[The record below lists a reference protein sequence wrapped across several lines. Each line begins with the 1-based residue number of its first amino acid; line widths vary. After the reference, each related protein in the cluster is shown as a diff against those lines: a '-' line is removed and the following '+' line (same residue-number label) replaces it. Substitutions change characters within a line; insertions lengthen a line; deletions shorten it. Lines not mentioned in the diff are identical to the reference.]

1 MTAPRRP
8 LRVVHCPVNT
18 AGVPWTNVQALRRR
32 GIDASLVV
40 FNRYTL
46 HPEADRSLELH
57 GGLVR
62 RQLAQWKVLAELL
75 PRTDL
80 FHFTFGLTLV
90 PQSLQFPILR
100 AFRKR
105 SVMHYLGSDIRGK
118 TPEEL
123 AYGKKAGAEIVGSYD
138 AIRWVPEATMIP
150 PGIDLAAVTPEPPS
164 GRRRPV
170 VVHAP
175 SSRRRKGTDHVV
187 EACEDL
193 DVELRI
199 VEGLRHDEALARYRD
214 ADIVVDQ
221 LNAGWY
227 GLFAIECMAM
237 GKPVVTFLHDEAAR
251 RTEDAYGLPVPI
263 VNASSE
269 TLRDRLEE
277 LVEMG
282 PSARGEIGRASRE
295 YVEQVH
301 DLDRV
306 TDALVDLYA
315 TVAEPAVERHAT
327 AVVPSQASAD
337 LPPELSL
344 GDTDLDAG
352 VPTDPELSAAER
364 GAAPAGLA
372 RQLRRLGRHSLI
384 YGIGGLVSRVIAVL
398 LLPVYT
404 RYLTPADYG
413 KIETLLA
420 LTTVMGL
427 MLRAG
432 ITSAFFRFY
441 FDVEDDDG
449 RLRVLRTSFWFTM
462 GGGTLGLVLLLA
474 LADPVSTLLFGSAD
488 AANLVRAAGVAL
500 WATVNYEQMTALFRV
515 EERSVAFVCASLA
528 NVFLTIGITLW
539 LVVGL
544 EKGAIGVIVG
554 NFSGTLIV
562 YLALLGYRREQL
574 GLQFDRG
581 LLREMNR
588 FGIPLVPTALFL
600 WVTNFSDRFF
610 LVKLADVSEAG
621 LYSVGV
627 RVASA
632 MVLLL
637 TAFRMAW
644 PAFAYSIKEEREARR
659 TYAYVLTY
667 LTVVT
672 AWVALALTLLSP
684 WLVELLAAPKFAE
697 SSRVVGPLAFAT
709 VAYGAYIVIAIGVGR
724 ARRTQFNW
732 VVTGAAAAVNVA
744 LNLALIPPYGMMGA
758 AIATV
763 AAYST
768 MAVGMAWWSQR
779 IYPVPYQWRRVAT
792 AAVAAVGLAAI
803 GKELDAGLAA
813 VVVLTLAYPLALLAL
828 GFASQEERRRL
839 TRLVTRQG

>member
-1 MTAPRRP
+1 MARVRP

-32 GIDASLVV
+32 GVDASLVV
-40 FNRYTL
+40 FNRYAL
-46 HPEADRSLELH
+46 HPEADRSLELR

-62 RQLAQWKVLAELL
+62 RQLAQWRVLAELL

-90 PQSLQFPILR
+90 PQSLQFPLLK
-100 AFRKR
+100 AFGKG

-118 TPEEL
+118 TPDEL

-138 AIRWVPEATMIP
+138 AIRWVPEATVIP
-150 PGIDLAAVTPEPPS
+150 PGVDLTAITPVPPS
-164 GRRRPV
+164 GRRRPI

-175 SSRRRKGTDHVV
+175 SSRRRKGTDHVLR
-187 EACEDL
+187 ACDGL

-199 VEGLRHDEALARYRD
+199 VEGLHHQEALALYRD

-227 GLFAIECMAM
+227 GLFAIECMAL
-237 GKPVVTFLHDEAAR
+237 GKPVVTFLHEAAIE
-251 RTEDAYGLPVPI
+251 RTEEAYGVRVPV
-263 VNASSE
+263 VNASAD
-269 TLRDRLEE
+269 TLRERLEG
-277 LVEMG
+277 LVAMG
-282 PSARGEIGRASRE
+282 PDAREEIGAASRA

-301 DLDRV
+301 DLELV
-306 TDALVDLYA
+306 TDQLIGLYE
-315 TVAEPAVERHAT
+315 TVAEPRVERHST
-327 AVVPSQASAD
+327 VVPSEPPSEPTLA
-337 LPPELSL
+337 LPL
-344 GDTDLDAG
+344 GDTDLDGA
-352 VPTDPELSAAER
+352 VPPETEQ
-364 GAAPAGLA
+364 PALPGGLG
-372 RQLRRLGRHSLI
+372 RQLRRLGRHSAI

-404 RYLTPADYG
+404 RYLDPEDYG

-420 LTTVMGL
+420 LTTIMGL
-427 MLRAG
+427 LLRAG

-462 GGGTLGLVLLLA
+462 GGATLGLALLLA
-474 LADPVSTLLFGSAD
+474 LAGPVSSLLFGSSDSAD
-488 AANLVRAAGVAL
+488 LVRAAGVAL
-500 WATVNYEQMTALFRV
+500 WATVNYEQLTALFRV

-528 NVFLTIGITLW
+528 NIFLTIGITLL
-539 LVVGL
+539 LVVAL
-544 EKGAIGVIVG
+544 EKGPIGVIVG

-562 YLALLGYRREQL
+562 YLALLGYRRDQL
-574 GLQFDRG
+574 GLQFDRE

-588 FGIPLVPTALFL
+588 FGLPLVPTALFL

-610 LVKLADVSEAG
+610 LVKLADVAEAG

-637 TAFRMAW
+637 TAFRTAW
-644 PAFAYSIKEEREARR
+644 PAFAYSIKDEREAKT
-659 TYAYVLTY
+659 TYAFVLTY

-672 AWVALALTLLSP
+672 AWVALALTLLAP
-684 WLVELLAAPKFAE
+684 WLVELLAAPRFAE
-697 SSRVVGPLAFAT
+697 SSRVVGPLAFST
-709 VAYGAYIVIAIGVGR
+709 VAYAAYIVVAIGVGR
-724 ARRTQFNW
+724 VRRTQFNW
-732 VVTGAAAAVNVA
+732 VVTGVAAVVNVA
-744 LNLALIPPYGMMGA
+744 LNVVLIPPYGMMGA
-758 AIATV
+758 AVATV

-779 IYPVPYQWRRVAT
+779 LYPVPYQWRRVAT
-792 AAVAAVGLAAI
+792 AALGAVTLAAA
-803 GKELDAGLAA
+803 GKLLDAGIVLA
-813 VVVLTLAYPLALLAL
+813 VGLTLAYPLALFLL
-828 GFASQEERRRL
+828 GFTTPTERRRMGAML
-839 TRLVTRQG
+839 GRESAS